1 MALFDHFQ
9 VGFIAEMEVSFLE
22 VPRIKR
28 MEANVV
34 KAFFGYRA
42 IWVISQNAIEII
54 VVTPRKQHVVQP
66 AIPLIDPVLFAVDR
80 IFVIRIGLEAVG
92 EDDVVFLEGASDGEV
107 VADDG
112 PLRLP
117 E

>member
-66 AIPLIDPVLFAVDR
+66 AIPLIDPVLFAGKEKTRPSPGQQLRKVVN
-80 IFVIRIGLEAVG
+80 FVE
-92 EDDVVFLEGASDGEV
+92 FT
-107 VADDG
+107 
-112 PLRLP
+112 
-117 E
+117 